1 MLSLSAVC
9 TSVLLAAR
17 LTAGQEFSLGIKAGL
32 PVSALVSTSP
42 GEHATTFHFTIGPT
56 VELGFPHRLAFDAD
70 LLYKRFA
77 LNFSIPSSAIAVS
90 VPAQSRAT
98 GNRWELPLI
107 VKYRVAKWPPRV
119 FVELGASFNR
129 IAGIHGVGVCAR
141 TSSGQEFYCVGNQTL
156 FELRHRSTK
165 GVLIGGCLQTR
176 LGPLR
181 FNPEFRLTHWADR
194 NFGVRDAP
202 VRSNLTQAELLAG
215 FTF

>member
-1 MLSLSAVC
+1 MPSVSAVC

-17 LTAGQEFSLGIKAGL
+17 LTTAQEFSLGIKVGL
-32 PVSALVSTSP
+32 PVSTLVSTSP
-42 GEHATTFHFTIGPT
+42 GEDATTLRYTIGPT
-56 VELGFPHRLAFDAD
+56 VELGLSRRLAFDTD

-77 LNFSIPSSAIAVS
+77 LNFSIPSSAAAVS
-90 VPAQSRAT
+90 VPALSRAT

-107 VKYRVAKWPPRV
+107 LKYRVAKWPPRV
-119 FVELGASFNR
+119 FVELGVSFNR
-129 IAGIHGVGVCAR
+129 IAGIHGIGVCAR

-165 GVLIGGCLQTR
+165 GALIGGGLETR

-202 VRSNLTQAELLAG
+202 LRSNLTQAEFLAG